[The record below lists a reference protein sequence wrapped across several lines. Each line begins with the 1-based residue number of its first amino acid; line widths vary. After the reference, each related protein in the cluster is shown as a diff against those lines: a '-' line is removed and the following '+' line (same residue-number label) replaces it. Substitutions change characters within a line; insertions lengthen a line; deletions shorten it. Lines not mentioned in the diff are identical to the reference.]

1 MARKIEAE
9 TLDYHNITVVL
20 NDGSQFQTKSVYG
33 QEGSIIKPE
42 VDPTNHP
49 AWRKEGGIAM
59 NSKNKQLEKFNNK
72 FADCFA

>member
-9 TLDYHNITVVL
+9 TSDYHNITVIL
-20 NDGSQFQTKSVYG
+20 NDGSQFQTKSCFG
-33 QEGSIIKPE
+33 QEGSVIKPE

-49 AWRKEGGIAM
+49 AWRTDGS
-59 NSKNKQLEKFNNK
+59 NSINTKNKQLEKFNNK